1 VTDIDLVVFRWN
13 ALRLGV
19 AAGQVLAL
27 ESTPD
32 PDAPSI
38 GDLLG
43 LPTGEEGLPGVVTR
57 AGPPRLLRL
66 AHPAGMLRVRVEEP
80 VVQVRLPACAIHPL
94 PPLLAARLRLPGI
107 RALAWQQG
115 QGPGALIIILD
126 VGDLACEAQPAA

>member
-1 VTDIDLVVFRWN
+1 MTDIDLVMFRWN

-19 AAGQVLAL
+19 AAGQVLAM

-43 LPTGEEGLPGVVTR
+43 LPTGEGLPGVVTPTR
-57 AGPPRLLRL
+57 PPRLLRL
-66 AHPAGMLRVRVEEP
+66 THPAGSFHVLVQEP
-80 VVQVRLPACAIHPL
+80 VVQIRLPASAIHPL

-115 QGPGALIIILD
+115 EGPGALIVILD
-126 VGDLACEAQPAA
+126 VGDLACEAQPAV

>member
-1 VTDIDLVVFRWN
+1 MTDIDLVVFRWN

-19 AAGQVLAL
+19 AAGQVLAM

-38 GDLLG
+38 GVLLG
-43 LPTGEEGLPGVVTR
+43 LPTGEGLPGVVTR
-57 AGPPRLLRL
+57 AGPARLLRL
-66 AHPAGMLRVRVEEP
+66 AHPAGVLRVRVQEP

-115 QGPGALIIILD
+115 QEPGALIIILD
-126 VGDLACEAQPAA
+126 VGGLACDEQPAA

>member
-1 VTDIDLVVFRWN
+1 MTDIDLVLFRWN

-19 AAGQVLAL
+19 AAGQVLAM

-43 LPTGEEGLPGVVTR
+43 LPTGEGLPGVVTR
-57 AGPPRLLRL
+57 AGPTRLLRL
-66 AHPAGMLRVRVEEP
+66 AHPAGALRVHVQEP
-80 VVQVRLPACAIHPL
+80 VVQVRLPASAIQPL
-94 PPLLAARLRLPGI
+94 PPLLAARLRLPGV

-115 QGPGALIIILD
+115 EEPGALIVILD
-126 VGDLACEAQPAA
+126 IGDLACEAQPAA